1 MIGSPNSPF
10 SIIFD
15 PSSCAISFSLSL
27 LEQQNGPNNNLFPHN
42 GFREFIFLAFLLSL
56 MAERLRSR
64 VRCVWS
70 QLPAATSD
78 DLTLATARPPAVAI
92 ISAVSSSVSRRLYA
106 DGLAWLLTGNTARLL
121 SVYRS
126 TKSPNTTPYRGL
138 IRKESPYL
146 ALRTSCQCGQS
157 VRRLVFS
164 EAARSGR
171 GGYSRLAKPRAS
183 TPDHEPSVLGSP
195 QRRK

>member
-1 MIGSPNSPF
+1 MAP
-10 SIIFD
+10 IINCFLTTVSANLSFWLSCCLSWLRDSD
-15 PSSCAISFSLSL
+15 PGQML
-27 LEQQNGPNNNLFPHN
+27 
-42 GFREFIFLAFLLSL
+42 
-56 MAERLRSR
+56 
-64 VRCVWS
+64 WS
-70 QLPAATSD
+70 QLPAATSN

-138 IRKESPYL
+138 IHKESPYL
-146 ALRTSCQCGQS
+146 ALRTSCQCRQS
-157 VRRLVFS
+157 ARHLVFS
-164 EAARSGR
+164 EAARFGR
-171 GGYSRLAKPRAS
+171 GGYARLAKPRAS
-183 TPDHEPSVLGSP
+183 TPDHEPSVLGAP